1 MDSRFSCRVVSID
14 YHLMPPIKDLDV
26 CFSSLSSSAVRRVPV
41 VTIFGATPAGQ
52 KTCLHVHGAFPYLLV
67 PCGLARPDERCVQRL
82 ARSVNRA
89 LGLSFRAANGASDDA
104 AAAGEGG
111 EGDADYVFK
120 ISVVKGM

>member
-1 MDSRFSCRVVSID
+1 MDSQFSCRVVSIG
-14 YHLMPPIKDLDV
+14 YHLVPPIKDLDV

-52 KTCLHVHGAFPYLLV
+52 KTCLHVHGAFPYLLA
-67 PCGLARPDERCVQRL
+67 PCGSARPDERCLQQL
-82 ARSVNRA
+82 AKSVNRA
-89 LGLSFRAANGASDDA
+89 LQLSFRAAASD
-104 AAAGEGG
+104 AAGLAGEG